1 MSVMQISRK
10 VDYALRATIYLSL
23 QKDGRPVPV
32 NEIAAH
38 RRIPRKFLEKIIQDL
53 IRSGLVRSH
62 RGAHGGYTLARTP
75 DGVTFRD
82 IIESVEGPI
91 SLNVCVAE
99 PHDCSMVATCNMQ
112 RIWQEGQ
119 RRLLEFFADTTLADV
134 TPAFV
139 SNTAAA
145 VGVQS
150 ENARSLPD
158 A

>member
-1 MSVMQISRK
+1 MSMMQISRK
-10 VDYALRATIYLSL
+10 VDYALRAIIYLSL
-23 QKDGRPVPV
+23 QKDGRPVSV

-53 IRSGLVRSH
+53 IHSGLVKSH
-62 RGAHGGYTLARTP
+62 RGARGGYTLARTP
-75 DGVTFRD
+75 AGVTFRD

-91 SLNVCVAE
+91 SLNVCVTE
-99 PHDCSMVATCNMQ
+99 QRDCSVIASCNMQ
-112 RIWQEGQ
+112 RVWQEGQ
-119 RRLLEFFADTTLADV
+119 RRLLEFFADTTLADL

-139 SNTAAA
+139 SNTVAS
-145 VGVQS
+145 VGVES